1 MLELKTIGRIA
12 GVELLEHHRS
22 LYEGGGGGVG
32 AGIEDNRS
40 HGGGGAQEDH
50 RSYSLCFLSFLRT
63 PKILA
68 KDAPERFCSAS
79 ISSTTAAIL
88 AS

>member
-1 MLELKTIGRIA
+1 MLELKTIGRMA
-12 GVELLEHHRS
+12 GFELLEHHRS
-22 LYEGGGGGVG
+22 LYKEDGVG
-32 AGIEDNRS
+32 AGIEKNRS
-40 HGGGGAQEDH
+40 HGGGGAQENH
-50 RSYSLCFLSFLRT
+50 RFYSLCFPSFLRT
-63 PKILA
+63 PEILS